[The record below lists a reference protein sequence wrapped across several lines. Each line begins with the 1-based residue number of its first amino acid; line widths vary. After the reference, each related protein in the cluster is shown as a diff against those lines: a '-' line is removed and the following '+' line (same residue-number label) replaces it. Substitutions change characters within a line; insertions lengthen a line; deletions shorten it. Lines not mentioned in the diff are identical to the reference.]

1 MRKFLSLFLV
11 SLLFLSMFPTVSL
24 ANSDIDAYDE
34 VKGLVY
40 NNLAKEEIELLE
52 FFQDNE
58 KVQSTVFE
66 NYLYD
71 INGNITLEVSDLG
84 KFSKETGMDLETA
97 DKYIN
102 SIGKV
107 LKIVNQKLQ
116 AIQNDRTQMIPIS
129 KNNPNHMILMS
140 NTRCDYT
147 KEILK
152 SFTYE
157 SNYCKKNTEKI
168 LDNISNRSKILGG
181 IGLAGFWN
189 PYISITAGLGS
200 LFTAVKYD
208 TINRQFK
215 NSGYTGV
222 INRVV
227 KVPLSPDGSYWRPLG
242 TNWNGSNPNP

>member
-1 MRKFLSLFLV
+1 MRKFLSLFLA
-11 SLLFLSMFPTVSL
+11 SLLFLSILPPVSL
-24 ANSDIDAYDE
+24 ADSNVDAYDE
-34 VKGLVY
+34 VENLVY
-40 NNLAKEEIELLE
+40 SKLAKEEIALLE
-52 FFQDNE
+52 FFENDE

-66 NYLYD
+66 NYRYD
-71 INGNITLEVSDLG
+71 SNGNITLEVLDLG
-84 KFSKETGMDLETA
+84 KFSKETGMNLETA
-97 DKYIN
+97 NKYIN
-102 SIGKV
+102 SVGKV
-107 LKIVNQKLQ
+107 LRIVNEKLQ
-116 AIQNDRTQMIPIS
+116 TVQSDQNQIG
-129 KNNPNHMILMS
+129 LMS

-157 SNYCKKNTEKI
+157 SNYCRKNTEKI

-181 IGLAGFWN
+181 IGLVGFWN
-189 PYISITAGLGS
+189 AYISITAGLGS

-242 TNWNGSNPNP
+242 TKWDGSNPNP